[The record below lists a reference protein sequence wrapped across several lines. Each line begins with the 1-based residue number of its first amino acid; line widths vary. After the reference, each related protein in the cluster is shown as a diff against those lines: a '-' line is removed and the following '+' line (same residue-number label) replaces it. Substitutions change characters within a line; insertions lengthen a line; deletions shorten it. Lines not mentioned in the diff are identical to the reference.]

1 MDRKEINSCLML
13 MADLKLP
20 VSLDAI
26 LEDED
31 LKDTGIEHESH
42 ITLFYA
48 KDRIIKPEEVES
60 TKEIVVGK
68 EENEYVPVLD
78 LFELGQ
84 FNNDSDYL
92 VLLLKKDTE
101 LFEKLSK
108 THLEKVQFLNIEE
121 NFSSYNPHMTLA
133 ELNPGSAEKYMND
146 EILEKVLSDSMVR
159 FEDIVLSYGETGKTD
174 YDKKNITTTYAVDRF
189 FRLKEQN
196 GSVV

>member
-146 EILEKVLSDSMVR
+146 EILKKVLSDSMVR